1 MGKKSKKLDP
11 QLGKRQ
17 VVKTPSGHTIIAE
30 PWEPPVKKK
39 SEVRPL
45 SPEMAERMIRS
56 LIRLY
61 NDNMEITDADFER
74 IKKGIIARVI
84 A

>member
-30 PWEPPVKKK
+30 PWEPPEKEKPKV
-39 SEVRPL
+39 EAL
-45 SPEMAERMIRS
+45 SPEMAERMILR
-56 LIRLY
+56 
-61 NDNMEITDADFER
+61 
-74 IKKGIIARVI
+74 
-84 A
+84 